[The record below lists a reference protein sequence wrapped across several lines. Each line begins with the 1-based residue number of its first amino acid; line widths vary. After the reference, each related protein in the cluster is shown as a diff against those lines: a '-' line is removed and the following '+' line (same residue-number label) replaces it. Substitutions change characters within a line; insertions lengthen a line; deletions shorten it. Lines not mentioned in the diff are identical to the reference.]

1 MRIVAVLSLMFAAL
15 LSGPAVMAQAQSP
28 APDTAAGEARAGA
41 AEAKSEKDKKEAR
54 KARREHRRMVNHRI
68 RRKH

>member
-1 MRIVAVLSLMFAAL
+1 MRIVAVLVVAFGAVIAA
-15 LSGPAVMAQAQSP
+15 SGALAQSTP
-28 APDTAAGEARAGA
+28 AGA
-41 AEAKSEKDKKEAR
+41 GASQRSERASGDDAKSEREKKEAR